1 MDTHWVIDQWKRE
14 LTYISTFF
22 VVTANKYANM
32 YKCLLI
38 SRICSQHSLKDKKVV
53 NMNSVAAVQ
62 LRNVSVFKNEH
73 LILNQANFCL
83 RRRQIYALLGPSGC
97 GKSTLCQVI
106 VQALKIHS
114 GTLTLFGGDTSLA
127 IPGKDVGKI
136 STVFVFC
143 WLVLRYLSEYLLNTG
158 YMPQITCLYTYMTVS
173 EQLNFFGK
181 IYQIPEQ
188 SLTMRIAYWLQ
199 RLDLA
204 DYEKT
209 PIRSMSMGQQRRVS
223 LICALIHSPKLILL

>member
-1 MDTHWVIDQWKRE
+1 
-14 LTYISTFF
+14 
-22 VVTANKYANM
+22 M

-38 SRICSQHSLKDKKVV
+38 SRICSQSLKDKKVV
-53 NMNSVAAVQ
+53 NMNSVAAAVQ

-83 RRRQIYALLGPSGC
+83 KRRQIYALLGPSGC

-136 STVFVFC
+136 TIC
-143 WLVLRYLSEYLLNTG
+143 RLVHTRYLSEYLLNTG
-158 YMPQITCLYTYMTVS
+158 YMPQNTCLYAYMTVS

-188 SLTMRIAYWLQ
+188 SLTRRIAYWLQ